1 MEVWVEM
8 CSESGAHRGSLKLSA
23 NKQRQ
28 NQIVDQYRAN
38 KIDKPTTVSCLINK
52 SYVDQFH
59 YELSKAPNVPEDLDN
74 DRFGY
79 GYFPFQF
86 SFCDEE
92 SGIPYTPQDAFDFW
106 QRREAVTMDFHL
118 YCEGS
123 LNIDDSKFLQ
133 EELDAMDDLPRL
145 FSQRYE
151 NKTHYLEPISFS
163 DLILIRQ
170 LEYFHNSIL
179 CDDCR
184 MIEFIPRQSI
194 RDDPPA
200 YFQAELAKL

>member
-1 MEVWVEM
+1 M

-86 SFCDEE
+86 SFCDGE

-123 LNIDDSKFLQ
+123 LNIDDSKVLQ
-133 EELDAMDDLPRL
+133 EEPSASLLATIREQDSLPGAYQLHRLDP
-145 FSQRYE
+145 
-151 NKTHYLEPISFS
+151 H
-163 DLILIRQ
+163 
-170 LEYFHNSIL
+170 
-179 CDDCR
+179 
-184 MIEFIPRQSI
+184 
-194 RDDPPA
+194 PPA
-200 YFQAELAKL
+200 GVLPQQHPFRRLQHDRVHPQAIHPR